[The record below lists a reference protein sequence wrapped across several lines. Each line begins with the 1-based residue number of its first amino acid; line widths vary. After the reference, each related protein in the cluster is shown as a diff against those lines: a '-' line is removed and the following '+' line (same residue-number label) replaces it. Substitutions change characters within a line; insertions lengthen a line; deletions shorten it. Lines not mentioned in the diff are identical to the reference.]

1 MSFSRPADDPAGAKV
16 FRSGPSSAKREHS
29 NTSETVDILVG
40 EPETLL
46 DEADDNF
53 DARIKSLGFKRSQLN
68 LTLLEMEHVAS
79 ELCVINCLFAVMTP
93 CFNQKNMFWQD
104 AVISYMVKRQELDT
118 GFFEPNVADW
128 CTRISKKKARARG
141 LLQDL
146 MAMDTSDG
154 SKV

>member
-1 MSFSRPADDPAGAKV
+1 
-16 FRSGPSSAKREHS
+16 
-29 NTSETVDILVG
+29 
-40 EPETLL
+40 
-46 DEADDNF
+46 
-53 DARIKSLGFKRSQLN
+53 
-68 LTLLEMEHVAS
+68 MEHVAS